1 MQTKKMAITLE
12 SNGKTLEIGK
22 GQPYRLRS
30 ITGLEAAPVTL
41 SSSSNAGM
49 DGATVTSARLEPRS
63 IVLGGTIAYLDGM
76 EELRERLVRFMDP
89 SSEGVCTV
97 DYCGTKRKAAYRI
110 ESFAIDE
117 MVNLWAPVDFT
128 ISLYCPNPMLKSVDS
143 YGRNIAAYVPQF
155 AFPFRCTLEKKQ
167 IMGYRKTSNTITI
180 HNNGDKEIGLKAVI
194 TAEHGPVSD
203 PSIKNEDTG
212 KFIQVHVD
220 MQQGDT
226 LIVSTMPRQKR
237 IEFNGEN
244 AMMHMDRTS
253 DLTLGLGKG
262 DNLLSYEAGQGRPN
276 MSVRLY
282 YTPEYLGV

>member
-1 MQTKKMAITLE
+1 MQTKKMTITLE
-12 SNGKTLEIGK
+12 SHGKTLVIGK
-22 GQPYRLRS
+22 GEPYRMRTV
-30 ITGLEAAPVTL
+30 TGLEAAPVTI

-49 DGATVTSARLEPRS
+49 DGATVTSARLEPRN
-63 IVLGGTIAYLDGM
+63 IVLSGTIAYLEGM

-89 SSEGVCTV
+89 AAEGLCTV
-97 DYCGTKRKAAYRI
+97 DYCGIKRKIEYRI

-117 MVNLWAPVDFT
+117 MINLWAPMDFT
-128 ISLYCPNPMLKSVDS
+128 VTLYCPNPMLKSVDS

-155 AFPFRCTLEKKQ
+155 AFPFRCTAEKKQ
-167 IMGYRKTSNTITI
+167 NMGYRKTGNTIAVQ
-180 HNNGDKEIGLKAVI
+180 NNGDKEIGLRAVI

-203 PSIKNEDTG
+203 PKVKNEDSG
-212 KFIQVHVD
+212 KFIQVHVE

-226 LIVSTMPRQKR
+226 LVISTLPRQKQ
-237 IEFNGEN
+237 IVFNGTN
-244 AMMHMDRTS
+244 AMAHMDRAS
-253 DLTLGLGKG
+253 DLTLGLSKG